1 MPGAMINGAN
11 TGFMLLAA
19 SLVMLMTPGLA
30 FAGTAVNPSG
40 AQGLVH
46 GTATFFGKQLPAGVG
61 CSIYAFGFTYVML
74 KVIDRI
80 TPVRVGAEAE
90 EGLDAAMH
98 GESAYALGV

>member
-1 MPGAMINGAN
+1 MR
-11 TGFMLLAA
+11 LAVCDNQPIFTVCCSA
-19 SLVMLMTPGLA
+19 QTSA
-30 FAGTAVNPSG
+30 AGTAINPSG

-46 GTATFFGKQLPAGVG
+46 GSASFFAKQVAAGVG
-61 CSIYAFGFTYVML
+61 CSAYAFGFTYVML
-74 KVIDRI
+74 KVIDLI